1 MISVNNMYPAMSIL
15 GPNSIYI
22 WYKVNFICDYYHFC
36 ICFLFYSTMSVIT
49 ESESHSTLTT
59 AVSMTDI
66 QSDTM
71 DNKGEST
78 PYPREKISDEHIPY
92 HM

>member
-1 MISVNNMYPAMSIL
+1 
-15 GPNSIYI
+15 
-22 WYKVNFICDYYHFC
+22 
-36 ICFLFYSTMSVIT
+36 MSVIT

-59 AVSMTDI
+59 AVSMIDI

-78 PYPREKISDEHIPY
+78 PYPREKISDEHISY

>member
-1 MISVNNMYPAMSIL
+1 
-15 GPNSIYI
+15 
-22 WYKVNFICDYYHFC
+22 
-36 ICFLFYSTMSVIT
+36 MSVIT

-59 AVSMTDI
+59 AVSMFDI

-71 DNKGEST
+71 DNKGESS
-78 PYPREKISDEHIPY
+78 PYPREIPREKISDEHIPY